1 MTDTYDFGRF
11 LRPASV
17 AIVGASPQRGSS
29 RNSIVRVL
37 MQHGFQGKVY
47 PVTPTHPEVEGH
59 RAYPSVTALPETP
72 DVALIITPAKTV
84 AGIVAEC
91 GAKGIRN
98 AIVYSSGF
106 EEVESGREYAR
117 QLADAARQHGVAVMG
132 ANCQGA
138 WSIRHK
144 AVMTFGAAA
153 QSLQSLQHAPIAV
166 ISQSGA
172 LAGALANYLQTNGIG
187 CSYVISVGNETSM
200 DALDALRWV
209 VEQDDVR
216 VVGMYV
222 EGLSDASRIIPI
234 AERARSRGVQI
245 VAVKTGRSAVGQE
258 ATASHTGKIASSH
271 VVYNDVFAQAGVM
284 SLGTL
289 AEALAAMEAF
299 AYLGHPRVS
308 GLPKSGISVLSS
320 SGGAG
325 ALLADHSSEC
335 GLSMAEFSPDIA
347 ARLESFLPEFAR
359 KANPVDLTG
368 QIYSFPNLFHD
379 TSVTL
384 RDDPRTEAIIVQF
397 ASSGKKGLIKD
408 AEAFK
413 TVAKDVPV
421 VVSLVGETM
430 DRDTALDFRKAGVV
444 LCSDPSYAMRAMSYL
459 YRRREIQSM
468 PTGKRRPALP
478 DRAAPR
484 DWKETMAFCDASGIT
499 PARWTV
505 LGPDDRAGTACAAL
519 KYPLVVKVLPADSDH
534 KTELGLVKLNVAS
547 PDEVDRLASDFR
559 RRLEKPRAGILV
571 QEMVGDGVEVVLSC
585 LRQTDFGPVL
595 SIGMGGIA
603 IELYR
608 DVTHLALPV
617 SKAQVEAAL
626 RKLKL
631 WTVLQGYRGKPP
643 ADVEA
648 LVEAAV
654 RFGDAFLAS
663 PAVVEFE
670 INPVIVLPRGQ
681 GLRAVDALVKAN

>member
-1 MTDTYDFGRF
+1 MTDNFDFGRF
-11 LRPASV
+11 LRPDSV

-37 MQHGFQGKVY
+37 MQHGFEGRVY
-47 PVTPTHPEVEGH
+47 PVTPTHAEVEGFK
-59 RAYPSVTALPETP
+59 AYPSVTALPEVP

-117 QLADAARQHGVAVMG
+117 ELAEAARKHGVAVMG
-132 ANCQGA
+132 ANCQGV
-138 WSIRHK
+138 WSIRHR
-144 AVMTFGAAA
+144 AVLTFGAAA
-153 QSLQSLQHAPIAV
+153 QSLEKLQHAPIAV

-187 CSYVISVGNETSM
+187 CSYVVSVGNETSM
-200 DALDALRWV
+200 DAIDALRWI

-222 EGLSDASRIIPI
+222 EGLSDAARIIPI

-271 VVYNDVFAQAGVM
+271 AVYNDVFAQAGVIP
-284 SLGTL
+284 LGTL

-325 ALLADHSSEC
+325 ALLADHSSEY
-335 GLSMAEFSPDIA
+335 GLSMTEFSPEIA

-397 ASSGKKGLIKD
+397 ASSGKKGLMKD

-413 TVAKDVPV
+413 TVAEDVPV
-421 VVSLVGETM
+421 IVSLVGETM
-430 DRDTALDFRKAGVV
+430 DHDIARDFREAGVI
-444 LCSDPSYAMRAMSYL
+444 LCSDPSYAMRTLSYL
-459 YRRREIQSM
+459 YRRRDIQAM
-468 PTGKRRPALP
+468 PTTEKRVPLP
-478 DRAAPR
+478 VRTAPR
-484 DWKETMAFCDASGIT
+484 DWSETMAFCESSGIT
-499 PARWTV
+499 PAKWKV
-505 LGPDDRAGTACAAL
+505 LGPQDRAAKACGGML
-519 KYPLVVKVLPADSDH
+519 YPLVVKVLPSESDH
-534 KTELGLVKLNVAS
+534 KTELGLVKLNVTSA
-547 PDEVDRLASDFR
+547 DDVDRHSAEFR
-559 RRLEKPRAGILV
+559 RKLGKPDAGVLV
-571 QEMVGDGVEVVLSC
+571 QELVGDGVEVVLAC
-585 LRQTDFGPVL
+585 LRRTDFGPVL

-608 DVTHLALPV
+608 DVTHLSLPV
-617 SKAQVEAAL
+617 SKAQVETAL
-626 RKLKL
+626 RGLKL
-631 WTVLQGYRGKPP
+631 WTVLQGYRGKPA
-643 ADVEA
+643 ADVDA
-648 LVEAAV
+648 LIEAAV
-654 RFGDAFLAS
+654 RFGDMFLSS
-663 PAVVEFE
+663 PDIVEFE
-670 INPVIVLPRGQ
+670 VNPVIVLPRGR
-681 GLRAVDALVKAN
+681 GLRAVEALVKVE